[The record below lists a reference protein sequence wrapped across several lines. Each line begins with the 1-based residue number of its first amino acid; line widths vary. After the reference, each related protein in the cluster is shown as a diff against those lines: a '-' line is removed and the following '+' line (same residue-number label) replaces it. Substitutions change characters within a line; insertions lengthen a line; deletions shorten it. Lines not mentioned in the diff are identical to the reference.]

1 MIRILI
7 EQPDTTRLIRLPLF
21 LLATPLGQR
30 LLSAASHRS
39 DEGAAESTA
48 LVTLTQSR
56 ALARVLKR
64 SRLALGGQPL
74 LDFQSTDQTRVRVF
88 L

>member
-1 MIRILI
+1 MKSLMAWARSHV
-7 EQPDTTRLIRLPLF
+7 T
-21 LLATPLGQR
+21 AT
-30 LLSAASHRS
+30 

-74 LDFQSTDQTRVRVF
+74 LDVQSADQTRVRVF